1 MSKLV
6 INKHYRSASSITE
19 NSFFDEGFDETHP
32 NHNGELLKEGE
43 IVISNEQENPGLF
56 IFTAGPEDDGF
67 TGTGG
72 KVINVTSP
80 EYSHLSSAYTKSQEE
95 APIISSGDSVEA
107 AIGKIDRKFDKQTE
121 YIAGI
126 TGQLQTLSS
135 AITIVDTDLQ
145 QSKESLQ
152 NQITAETVAR
162 ENRDN
167 ELNEL
172 ISANTESISE
182 ISGATSKE
190 SMDEFVTENFEGGY
204 DPSTREI
211 KLQYKLGD
219 GTTKEDLMVV
229 DVTEFTTQIDFL
241 LTAYTYTVEN
251 QEGETHNG
259 EFFAYKQKVLAL
271 VFRVTDSG
279 VQHDETVYFNVSKMI
294 GEHVVLTDE
303 QYEALRE
310 EDKNNGFFYYTY
322 EEE

>member
-1 MSKLV
+1 MSKLI
-6 INKHYRSASSITE
+6 INKHYRNASAITE
-19 NSFFDEGFDETHP
+19 NVFYNKKDYNEENP
-32 NHNGELLKEGE
+32 ELLREGE
-43 IVISNEQENPGLF
+43 IVISNEEANPGIY
-56 IFTAGPEDDGF
+56 IFTAGEGDSAM
-67 TGTGG
+67 TGQGG
-72 KVINVTSP
+72 RVIDVTSP
-80 EYSHLSSAYTKSQEE
+80 EHSHLSSGYTKSQEE
-95 APIISSGDSVEA
+95 TPIISSGDSVEA
-107 AIGKIDRKFDKQTE
+107 VVGKIDRKFDKQTE
-121 YIAGI
+121 HIAGI

-135 AITIVDTDLQ
+135 AITTVDADLQ

-152 NQITAETVAR
+152 SQITAETSAR
-162 ENRDN
+162 QSKDE
-167 ELNEL
+167 ELSSL
-172 ISANTESISE
+172 VSANTESIAE
-182 ISGATSKE
+182 LSGATSKE
-190 SMDEFVTENFEGGY
+190 SMDTFVTENFEGGY

-259 EFFAYKQKVLAL
+259 EFFAYKQKVLVL

-279 VQHDETVYFNVSKMI
+279 VQHDETVYFNVSEMI

-303 QYEALRE
+303 QYEALTE